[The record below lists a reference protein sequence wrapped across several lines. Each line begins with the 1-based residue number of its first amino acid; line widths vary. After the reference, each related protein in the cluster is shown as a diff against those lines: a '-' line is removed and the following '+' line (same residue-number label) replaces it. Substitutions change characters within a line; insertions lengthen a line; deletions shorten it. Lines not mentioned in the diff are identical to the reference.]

1 MHIKYGYDGAMAGH
15 FFDPLNDDWKVEDED
30 LTPHAEVTTNGD
42 ETEIFDADQD
52 LRMTVKKVVWDD
64 LNPGFHGMT
73 FKSLMEEVG
82 KIGHI
87 RIHPTATPTG
97 MLYYIGFYRRKE
109 RYERPFRSHLIDELL
124 FERDEVPSIEE
135 GLKAVAWFLE
145 NQYEG

>member
-52 LRMTVKKVVWDD
+52 LRMTVKRVVWDD
-64 LNPGFHGMT
+64 LNPGFHGT
-73 FKSLMEEVG
+73 NFKSLMEEVG

-97 MLYYIGFYRRKE
+97 MLYFIGLYA
-109 RYERPFRSHLIDELL
+109 PHQNHHLGLKDEEL
-124 FERDEVPSIEE
+124 FSIEAPSIEE
-135 GLKAVAWFLE
+135 GLKAVASFLE
-145 NQYEG
+145 NDYEG

>member
-15 FFDPLNDDWKVEDED
+15 FFDPLNDDWKVEDEG
-30 LTPHAEVTTNGD
+30 LTPHAEVLTNPNGD

-64 LNPGFHGMT
+64 LNPGFHGMN

-97 MLYYIGFYRRKE
+97 MLYFIGLYAQHHL
-109 RYERPFRSHLIDELL
+109 SHLGLDDAVLFSIDEA
-124 FERDEVPSIEE
+124 PSIEE
-135 GLKAVAWFLE
+135 GLKAVASFLE
-145 NQYEG
+145 NDYEG

>member
-64 LNPGFHGMT
+64 LNPGSYGMT
-73 FKSLMEEVG
+73 FKTFMEEVG
-82 KIGHI
+82 KIGHLNI
-87 RIHPTATPTG
+87 YPTATPKG
-97 MLYYIGFYRRKE
+97 MLYGIILADRRDDGSL
-109 RYERPFRSHLIDELL
+109 RHL
-124 FERDEVPSIEE
+124 FEIYDAPSVEE
-135 GLKAVAWFLE
+135 GLNAVAFFMTHAY
-145 NQYEG
+145 QG